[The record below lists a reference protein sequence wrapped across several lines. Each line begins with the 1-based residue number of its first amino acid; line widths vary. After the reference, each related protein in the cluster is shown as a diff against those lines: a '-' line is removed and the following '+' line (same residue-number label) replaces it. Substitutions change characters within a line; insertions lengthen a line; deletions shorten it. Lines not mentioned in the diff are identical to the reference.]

1 GFITRRS
8 RVQFSIPLLESKLRN
23 QFHEAL
29 IFFIAGCD
37 FIDVGVFFINI
48 FRKQVVFNREMINFA
63 LEKER
68 KNPFIKFTALSF
80 LPSLLNFV
88 VVQSDCQHDSAEAH

>member
-1 GFITRRS
+1 
-8 RVQFSIPLLESKLRN
+8 
-23 QFHEAL
+23 
-29 IFFIAGCD
+29 
-37 FIDVGVFFINI
+37 
-48 FRKQVVFNREMINFA
+48 MINFA

-68 KNPFIKFTALSF
+68 KNPFIKIFTALSF

>member
-1 GFITRRS
+1 MI
-8 RVQFSIPLLESKLRN
+8 V
-23 QFHEAL
+23 
-29 IFFIAGCD
+29 FIAGCD
-37 FIDVGVFFINI
+37 FIDVDVFFINI
-48 FRKQVVFNREMINFA
+48 LRKQVVFNREMINFA

-68 KNPFIKFTALSF
+68 KNPFIKIFTALSF